1 MMLGD
6 LSETTLLLKQTL
18 LDRGPAERV
27 DLASQVNQVIDLI
40 NQSDSYDLIVVNL
53 LDIWEQ
59 GIQLTFWLDEQS
71 ISCPVVLVLPSE
83 SPALALKAPFIALP
97 APLSLPDFVEG
108 VWAALQPANH
118 SQPLQGTM
126 EDNNRAIGPARC
138 INLN

>member
-40 NQSDSYDLIVVNL
+40 NQSDSYDLIVINL

-59 GIQLTFWLDEQS
+59 GIQLTFWLDEQAV
-71 ISCPVVLVLPSE
+71 SCPVVLVLPPE
-83 SPALALKAPFIALP
+83 LPALALKDPFIALT
-97 APLSLPDFVEG
+97 APLSLPDFAEG

-118 SQPLQGTM
+118 IQPWPGTM
-126 EDNNRAIGPARC
+126 EDNNRPMEPARC
-138 INLN
+138 ASLN